1 MEGNAGLSLAEIP
14 PIGRSDLYT
23 NKYNPRVAGL
33 VITQFGKFPADL
45 SARLE
50 PCIPLKG
57 QQKGNIRVV
66 PVDPTKFGPHTH
78 PNMIT
83 MGIGPI

>member
-23 NKYNPRVAGL
+23 NKDNPRVH
-33 VITQFGKFPADL
+33 IYDHQFGKFPADL
-45 SARLE
+45 SARLD
-50 PCIPLKG
+50 PCIPPKG

-66 PVDPTKFGPHTH
+66 PVDLTKFRPHTH
-78 PNMIT
+78 PSMIT